1 MARVTKL
8 QKMAKDVPV
17 QKDAPAVAD
26 VTAAGK
32 PVSDEPAT
40 MGTDQNRNCLFVLG
54 YFAFVY
60 LAMVAAFWMFGQ
72 ITHQSDRRLDTM
84 HSARTATEVRDALV
98 AEFGTPSWLHS
109 ITTPTVPTASDII
122 QNSADAVGASITNS
136 VTDAVTNG
144 IQQGAE
150 QAVHDATNQ

>member
-8 QKMAKDVPV
+8 QKIS
-17 QKDAPAVAD
+17 KDAPVKEGSPVAAD
-26 VTAAGK
+26 ISTDSQQT
-32 PVSDEPAT
+32 SDEPAT
-40 MGTDQNRNCLFVLG
+40 IGADQNRNCLFVLG

-72 ITHQSDRRLDTM
+72 ITHQSDRRLDSMRT
-84 HSARTATEVRDALV
+84 ARTATEVRDALV
-98 AEFGTPSWLHS
+98 AEFGTPAWLHS
-109 ITTPTVPTASDII
+109 ITTPAIPSASDII
-122 QNSADAVGASITNS
+122 QNSADAVGTSITNT
-136 VTDAVTNG
+136 VTDAVTNS

>member
-1 MARVTKL
+1 MAPVTKL
-8 QKMAKDVPV
+8 QKIA
-17 QKDAPAVAD
+17 KDAPAVAD
-26 VTAAGK
+26 VTAATQ
-32 PVSDEPAT
+32 PASDEPT
-40 MGTDQNRNCLFVLG
+40 TIGTDQNRNCLFVLG

-72 ITHQSDRRLDTM
+72 ITHQSDRRLDSM
-84 HSARTATEVRDALV
+84 RSARSATEIRDALA
-98 AEFGTPSWLHS
+98 AEFGTPGWLQS
-109 ITTPTVPTASDII
+109 VKAPTIPTADGII
-122 QNSADAVGASITNS
+122 QNSVDAVGTSITNS